1 MTEIPE
7 LRDFR
12 KQGHTLD
19 GVAELFNVNRTT
31 VLRWEKGEVPIPIKR
46 LSHIEKVTGV
56 SRQKL
61 RPDIFAVERV
71 EAAE

>member
-1 MTEIPE
+1 MTEITE
-7 LRDFR
+7 LREFR

-46 LSHIEKVTGV
+46 LERIAKATGIP
-56 SRQKL
+56 REKL
-61 RPDIFAVERV
+61 RPDIFGVERR
-71 EAAE
+71 ATS